1 MEKNFT
7 WKAPT
12 KRSVTLV
19 LSVFLFLGVFKEPF
33 SLKLY
38 IGSTK
43 TWFLHVSMLRFHVC
57 TQVCFHLISSVQ
69 IRTFENRIPNQT
81 FEKWHNVIY
90 RYVSYVKSE
99 TSWYLENR
107 CKVFKTF
114 WREGSGKSYLQP
126 RKIEFYSKN

>member
-1 MEKNFT
+1 MENNFT

-12 KRSVTLV
+12 KPSVTLV
-19 LSVFLFLGVFKEPF
+19 LSIFLFLVVFKEPF

-43 TWFLHVSMLRFHVC
+43 TWFLYVSMLRFHVC
-57 TQVCFHLISSVQ
+57 THVCFHLISNVQ

-81 FEKWHNVIY
+81 FEKWHNVSY

-99 TSWYLENR
+99 TFWYLENR

-114 WREGSGKSYLQP
+114 RREGSGKSYLRP